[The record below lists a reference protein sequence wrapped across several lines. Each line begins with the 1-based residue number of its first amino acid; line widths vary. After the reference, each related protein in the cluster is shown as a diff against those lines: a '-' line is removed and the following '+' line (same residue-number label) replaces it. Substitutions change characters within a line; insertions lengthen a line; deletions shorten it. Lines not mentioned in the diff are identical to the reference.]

1 MEVDA
6 PKGIWQQ
13 QKKEE
18 NYKRKKKEIG
28 HNFLIDFLFFLFFI
42 PHEKK
47 KYLYIHII
55 QKNGQTAELAQDDWL
70 EILLAEEMNVTVVVI
85 SYSCGYIGTHVK
97 KKKNKYNFIGNF
109 CSWFF

>member
-47 KYLYIHII
+47 SVYTYISEKWTDCRI
-55 QKNGQTAELAQDDWL
+55 GSRRLA
-70 EILLAEEMNVTVVVI
+70 
-85 SYSCGYIGTHVK
+85 
-97 KKKNKYNFIGNF
+97 GNPF
-109 CSWFF
+109 G